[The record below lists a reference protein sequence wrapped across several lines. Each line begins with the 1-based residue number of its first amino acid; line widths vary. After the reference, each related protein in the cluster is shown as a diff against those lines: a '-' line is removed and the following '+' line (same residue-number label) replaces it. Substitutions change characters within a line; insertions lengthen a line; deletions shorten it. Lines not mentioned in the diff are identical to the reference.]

1 MGVLDIL
8 AAQLVEPFR
17 IGLLVALALTA
28 ANTSHTIGT
37 LVPVVL
43 GLIFVAVLI
52 PMSLG
57 SAGTDQLTATL
68 VGLLSNAILLALI
81 LAARALYHRLARR
94 S

>member
-1 MGVLDIL
+1 
-8 AAQLVEPFR
+8 
-17 IGLLVALALTA
+17 
-28 ANTSHTIGT
+28 
-37 LVPVVL
+37 
-43 GLIFVAVLI
+43 
-52 PMSLG
+52 MSLG